1 MAIVG
6 HGDIAS
12 ALIDHPDRLYFASG
26 VSNSARLHERE
37 YQREV
42 NLLASQGRSLRLVYF
57 SSLCVFYSYTR
68 YAKHKRNM
76 EVWVK
81 KLFPHWTIIRLGNI
95 TWGANPHT
103 LINHLREHY
112 INAEPV
118 DIQDTYRYVVDR
130 EEFRHWLGLIP
141 PWNCEMNITG
151 RRLKVAD
158 IYQEFVTDA
167 LARA

>member
-1 MAIVG
+1 MIIG

-12 ALIDHPDRLYFASG
+12 ALIDRPDVLYFASG

-57 SSLCVFYSYTR
+57 SSLCVFYSNTR
-68 YAKHKRNM
+68 YARHKRNM

-81 KLFPHWTIIRLGNI
+81 KLFPQWTIVRLGNI
-95 TWGANPHT
+95 TWGTNPYT

-118 DIQDTYRYVVDR
+118 DIQDAYRYVVDR
-130 EEFRHWLGLIP
+130 EEFQHWLSLIP

-167 LARA
+167 LERA